1 MTDPM
6 EQEREDLWQKIEEL
20 TGMRFINRKQ
30 MPEVHEE
37 YPDETKELI
46 RQLKD
51 LDQKIHNRADVRRLS
66 RMLRELNNDGEM
78 SPETYLWWV
87 NRY

>member
-6 EQEREDLWQKIEEL
+6 EQEREDLWQKLEEL
-20 TGMRFINRKQ
+20 TGMRLINRKQ
-30 MPEVHEE
+30 IPEVHEE

-51 LDQKIHNRADVRRLS
+51 LEQKIHNRADVRRLS
-66 RMLRELNNDGEM
+66 RMLRELNSDDEM

>member
-6 EQEREDLWQKIEEL
+6 EQERDDLWEKLEEQ
-20 TGMRFINRKQ
+20 TGMRFINRRQ

-37 YPDETKELI
+37 YSDETKELI

-51 LDQKIHNRADVRRLS
+51 LDQKTHNRADVRRLS
-66 RMLRELNNDGEM
+66 RMLRELNKDGEM
-78 SPETYLWWV
+78 SAETYLWWV

>member
-1 MTDPM
+1 
-6 EQEREDLWQKIEEL
+6 
-20 TGMRFINRKQ
+20 

-46 RQLKD
+46 RQLMD
-51 LDQKIHNRADVRRLS
+51 LDQKIHNRADVRRLT
-66 RMLRELNNDGEM
+66 RMLRELNSDGEM
-78 SPETYLWWV
+78 SAETYLLWV

>member
-6 EQEREDLWQKIEEL
+6 EQEREDLWQKIEEQ
-20 TGMRFINRKQ
+20 TGMRFINRRQ

-66 RMLRELNNDGEM
+66 RMLRELNKDGEM
-78 SPETYLWWV
+78 SAETYLWWV

>member
-51 LDQKIHNRADVRRLS
+51 LDQKIQNRADVRRLS
-66 RMLRELNNDGEM
+66 RMLRELNSDGEM

>member
-51 LDQKIHNRADVRRLS
+51 LDQMIHNRADVRRLS

>member
-6 EQEREDLWQKIEEL
+6 EQEREDPWQKIEEQ
-20 TGMRFINRKQ
+20 TGMRFINRRQ
-30 MPEVHEE
+30 IPEVHEE
-37 YPDETKELI
+37 YPDEIKELI

-51 LDQKIHNRADVRRLS
+51 LEQKIHNRADVRRLS
-66 RMLRELNNDGEM
+66 RMLRELNSDGEM
-78 SPETYLWWV
+78 SAETYLWWV

>member
-6 EQEREDLWQKIEEL
+6 EQEREDLWQKLEEQ
-20 TGMRFINRKQ
+20 TGMRFINRRQ
-30 MPEVHEE
+30 MPEVQEE

-51 LDQKIHNRADVRRLS
+51 LEQKIHNRADVRRLS
-66 RMLRELNNDGEM
+66 RMLRELNSDGDM
-78 SPETYLWWV
+78 SAETYLWWV
-87 NRY
+87 SRY

>member
-6 EQEREDLWQKIEEL
+6 EQEREDLWQKLEEL
-20 TGMRFINRKQ
+20 TGMRFINRRQ

-46 RQLKD
+46 RQLEG

-66 RMLRELNNDGEM
+66 RMLREFNSEGEM
-78 SPETYLWWV
+78 SPERTKKL
-87 NRY
+87 NR

>member
-1 MTDPM
+1 
-6 EQEREDLWQKIEEL
+6 
-20 TGMRFINRKQ
+20 MRFINRKQ

-37 YPDETKELI
+37 YPNETKELI
-46 RQLKD
+46 MQLKD
-51 LDQKIHNRADVRRLS
+51 LEQKIHNRADVRRLS
-66 RMLRELNNDGEM
+66 RMLRELNSDGEM

>member
-20 TGMRFINRKQ
+20 TGMRFINRRQ

-37 YPDETKELI
+37 YPDETKELL

-51 LDQKIHNRADVRRLS
+51 LEQKIHNRADVRRLS
-66 RMLRELNNDGEM
+66 RMLRELNSDGEM

>member
-6 EQEREDLWQKIEEL
+6 EQEREDLWEKLEEQ
-20 TGMRFINRKQ
+20 TGMRFINRRQ

-51 LDQKIHNRADVRRLS
+51 LEQKIHNRADVRRLS
-66 RMLRELNNDGEM
+66 RMLRELNSDSEM
-78 SPETYLWWV
+78 SAETYLWWV

>member
-30 MPEVHEE
+30 MPEAHEE
-37 YPDETKELI
+37 YSVETKELI

-51 LDQKIHNRADVRRLS
+51 LDQKTHNRADVRRLS
-66 RMLRELNNDGEM
+66 RMLRELNSDGEM
-78 SPETYLWWV
+78 SAETYLWWV

>member
-51 LDQKIHNRADVRRLS
+51 LEQKIHNRADVRRLS
-66 RMLRELNNDGEM
+66 RMLRELNNNGEM

>member
-6 EQEREDLWQKIEEL
+6 EQEREDLWQKLEEQ
-20 TGMRFINRKQ
+20 TGMRFINRRQ

-51 LDQKIHNRADVRRLS
+51 LEQKIHNRADVRRLS
-66 RMLRELNNDGEM
+66 RMLRELNSDGEM
-78 SPETYLWWV
+78 SAETYLWWV

>member
-6 EQEREDLWQKIEEL
+6 EQEREDLWQKLEEQ
-20 TGMRFINRKQ
+20 TGMRFINRRQ

-37 YPDETKELI
+37 YPDETKELL

-51 LDQKIHNRADVRRLS
+51 LEQKIHNRADVRRLS
-66 RMLRELNNDGEM
+66 RMLRELNSDSEM
-78 SPETYLWWV
+78 SAETYLWWV